1 MNPEVW
7 GALPH
12 DLLAISAY
20 HLGKKEDSILH
31 GKIAVELEPANDRL
45 LNNLQYYIA

>member
-20 HLGKKEDSILH
+20 HLGNKQDSIEH
-31 GKIAVELEPANDRL
+31 GKIAVALEPDNQRL
-45 LNNLQYYIA
+45 ISNLEHYVT